1 MCKPYTNMKGE
12 YKMGYIQERE
22 KLQKFLDENAE
33 SCMFNEVLTACR
45 NISLNALNTSKT
57 HKVCNLVVN
66 MMVERDTISI
76 HDVLIDLKILLPDVV
91 NIISTE
97 YNLNLTSSGMIDKY
111 VKILNQQLKRIET
124 I

>member
-1 MCKPYTNMKGE
+1 
-12 YKMGYIQERE
+12 MGYIQERE

-33 SCMFNEVLTACR
+33 SCMFNEVLNACR
-45 NISLNALNTSKT
+45 NIALNALNTSKT